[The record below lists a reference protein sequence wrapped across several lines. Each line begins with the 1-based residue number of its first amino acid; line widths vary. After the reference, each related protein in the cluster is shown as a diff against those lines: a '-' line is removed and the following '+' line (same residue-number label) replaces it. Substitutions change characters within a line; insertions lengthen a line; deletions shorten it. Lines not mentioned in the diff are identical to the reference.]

1 MPPIQR
7 GSLRIK
13 NPSPP
18 LLIRNQ
24 NDDNDFTNEDALR
37 IARAQLKRYEND
49 PDWNTSENRNEAI
62 EFLKYQTI
70 PKLLR
75 QIENRK
81 PMCKKVTNTV
91 TGTVRSVCGI
101 QRHRIRKNRRNR
113 KLTLRIR

>member
-24 NDDNDFTNEDALR
+24 NNDNDFSNENALR

-81 PMCKKVTNTV
+81 PMCQKITNTV
-91 TGTVRSVCGI
+91 TGACGI
-101 QRHRIRKNRRNR
+101 QRHRTRKNRRSR
-113 KLTLRIR
+113 KLTRRVR